1 VQVFTGAPVWM
12 ALMLMAMV
20 LRALLGLHT
29 RLAEFSEFSGVIAYA
44 CGAIFNHLQYF
55 LSRKMSKACVYQ
67 EITFPFVQAFN
78 PNFEKGQ
85 LAIVLMANF
94 TFKKACFNFD

>member
-1 VQVFTGAPVWM
+1 M
-12 ALMLMAMV
+12 DLKV
-20 LRALLGLHT
+20 LTLRNKV
-29 RLAEFSEFSGVIAYA
+29 EDM
-44 CGAIFNHLQYF
+44 
-55 LSRKMSKACVYQ
+55 KCVPIYL
-67 EITFPFVQAFN
+67 N